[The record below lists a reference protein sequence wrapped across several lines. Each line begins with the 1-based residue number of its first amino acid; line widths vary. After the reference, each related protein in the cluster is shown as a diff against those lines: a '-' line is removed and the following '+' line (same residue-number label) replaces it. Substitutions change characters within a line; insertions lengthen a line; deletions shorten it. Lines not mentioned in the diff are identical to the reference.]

1 MAGIFPSPTG
11 VPASDT
17 DNGYEPAIPPIG
29 GPARFYGPNCETTL
43 YYWALNALVSEI
55 LAAVDRLGYAYNSS
69 RVDNLGAA
77 LADVIGNIEL
87 TLTAAVSDIGALQGD
102 MTAAEAAIAAL
113 QGAVTTIQG
122 DLLTIGG
129 DITAI
134 DNYLANLEASQVKLV
149 PAIGGHNNVRSLLE
163 AMYPYM
169 GTMADQTVKGNDSG
183 GAAPPQDLTMA
194 QLAAMLPLAG
204 GNKGLLRPLSGVTTE
219 FLRGDGTWGAIVGAI
234 AHGEVYFSYDTGTQV
249 ARLSREGNGGII
261 IDNLPYYVPAAGVT
275 LSAAGAVAGTAYMVF
290 AYINAGDVAL
300 EYAALPAAT
309 RSIDPRNGVWVK
321 TGDVTRTVVGMVYCA
336 VNGAWAPATSVLL
349 PIASFFNKKQGI
361 IQASCSSYVHSS
373 TSETSLTSNSAFLA
387 WSGDASFG
395 MVTGGGTALIAGA
408 YTFVRP
414 GWNNVGVGQ
423 PLTTQSTQANI
434 GLGVGA
440 SAAYTFSTDG
450 LNYFSIRGYV
460 SSGSNSSTSAVGYAS
475 VWK

>member
-43 YYWALNALVSEI
+43 YHWALNALVSEI

-122 DLLTIGG
+122 DLITIGG

-169 GTMADQTVKGNDSG
+169 GTMADQTVKGNNSG
-183 GAAPPQDLTMA
+183 GPAPPSDLTMA

-204 GNKGLLRPLSGVTTE
+204 GNKGLLRPLSGVTSE
-219 FLRGDGTWGAIVGAI
+219 YLGGDGNWHAFGAVVHGAVYLDQVGTDI
-234 AHGEVYFSYDTGTQV
+234 K
-249 ARLSREGNGGII
+249 LIREGSGGLLISGQQQT
-261 IDNLPYYVPAAGVT
+261 LPAAG
-275 LSAAGAVAGTAYMVF
+275 LSLSPTGAVAGTEYYVYAWM
-290 AYINAGDVAL
+290 NAGVMEL
-300 EYAALPAAT
+300 GKTPKAT
-309 RSIDPRNGVWVK
+309 GRSLDANGVWII
-321 TGDVTRTVVGMVYCA
+321 TGNPGWTLVGMAYCRT
-336 VNGAWAPATSVLL
+336 NGAWSAVGTYSNDKS
-349 PIASFFNKKQGI
+349 SFFNRKLQSVTTDIPGVL
-361 IQASCSSYVHSS
+361 AS
-373 TSETSLTSNSAFLA
+373 SLSFVQVSA
-387 WSGDASFG
+387 DPTTASFLCWNDED
-395 MVTGGGTALIAGA
+395 VIAIG
-408 YTFVRP
+408 
-414 GWNNVGVGQ
+414 NGV
-423 PLTTQSTQANI
+423 
-434 GLGVGA
+434 V
-440 SAAYTFSTDG
+440 
-450 LNYFSIRGYV
+450 
-460 SSGSNSSTSAVGYAS
+460 STSAVGGMSRGAIGFDGGVVGWYGGAQSYGSSAQCPVNCNAKVRLSDGRHRTNGMGIAS
-475 VWK
+475 SGSNGTYYFGIETTYRG